1 MRPPR
6 ALTVIALTAAC
17 LLATQGA
24 ATWLLVEQSRTAA
37 LAAAGQTVKRTL
49 GAAAANVNRGFLQVD
64 ALLSGLESL
73 VTPPESGDPTV
84 ANRKLRL
91 LSDQNFLTREL
102 MIVGAGG
109 RIVASG
115 LEATR
120 RHPPA
125 LKGSLLTGDEPFD
138 GELPHGGLVFGDPL
152 RNRLT
157 GEWSLYVGRAGRW
170 LGAPV
175 VVVAEIP
182 LSNIA
187 QMALPDT
194 VTAGLRVSLE
204 RTNGHLLMSNPHD
217 ARNTGRVLGPASERL
232 TPGGPW
238 SVIEGRVSGRRVIA
252 AATPALHEGLVLV
265 AQLPEDEALAG
276 WRESRRVLLIAS
288 SVLAAVVLLLAGGA
302 ILHVRARDR
311 AAARLRWSKRLLD
324 QALDSMS
331 EGLAVYDADWTLV
344 LTNRR
349 YVEIFPHL
357 RDVAV
362 PGTPFDRLARHAA
375 AVVLPEGTEAEREA
389 WAEWRRRAHEG
400 SGPFEQTFP
409 SGLTVQSTQ
418 AVMPDGGVVSVHR
431 DVTAIKRAEEHLR
444 AARDAAERANR
455 MKTEFLSNMSHELRT
470 PLNAIIGFAEVLER
484 SGAVPEAVR
493 IDHARDIRLGGEHL
507 LAIINDVLDMSKLDA
522 GAMSLHEGVCDLRR
536 LVGAAGN
543 MLREQARAGGVALRV
558 LLPEDPLPVR
568 GDERLLR
575 QVVLNL
581 LSNAI
586 KFTDRGG
593 TVDVAVVRAEAGG
606 FQVTVIDNGVGIAA
620 EDLPNIFLPFYQVD
634 GTASRQRGG
643 TGLGLPISRAI
654 MKMHDGQLEVTSAP
668 GVGTIAVVIL
678 PASRCT
684 PSPADETV

>member
-1 MRPPR
+1 MKPPR
-6 ALTVIALTAAC
+6 SLLVITVTAVC
-17 LLATQGA
+17 LLASQGA

-37 LAAAGQTVKRTL
+37 LATAGQTVKRTL
-49 GAAAANVNRGFLQVD
+49 GTAAANINRGFLQVD

-73 VTPPESGDPTV
+73 VAPSESADPAV
-84 ANRKLRL
+84 PNRKLRN
-91 LSDQNFLTREL
+91 LSDQNFLVREL
-102 MIVGAGG
+102 MIVGVDG
-109 RIVASG
+109 RVVASG

-125 LKGSLLTGDEPFD
+125 LKNSLLADDAP
-138 GELPHGGLVFGDPL
+138 PHSGLIVGDPL

-170 LGAPV
+170 LDEPV

-187 QMALPDT
+187 QVALPET
-194 VTAGLRVSLE
+194 TTAGLRVSLE
-204 RTNGHLLMSNPHD
+204 RTNGQLLMSNPHD
-217 ARNTGRVLGPASERL
+217 ARNTGQILGPVSDRL

-238 SVIEGRVSGRRVIA
+238 APIEGRVSGRRVIA
-252 AATPALHEGLVLV
+252 AATPTLHEGLVLV
-265 AQLPEDEALAG
+265 VQLTEDEALAN
-276 WRESRRVLLIAS
+276 WRETRRVVLIAS
-288 SVLAAVVLLLAGGA
+288 AALAAVVVLLAVGA
-302 ILHVRARDR
+302 VLYLRARDR
-311 AAARLRWSKRLLD
+311 AAASLRWSKRLLD
-324 QALDSMS
+324 QALDAMS
-331 EGLAVYDADWTLV
+331 EGLAVYDANWTLV

-362 PGTPFDRLARHAA
+362 PGMPFERLARQAA
-375 AVVLPEGTEAEREA
+375 AVVLPEGTEAERET

-400 SGPFEQTFP
+400 SGSFEQTFP

-418 AVMPDGGVVSVHR
+418 AEMPDGGVVSVHR
-431 DVTAIKRAEEHLR
+431 DVTAAKRAEEHLR
-444 AARDAAERANR
+444 AARDTAERANR
-455 MKTEFLSNMSHELRT
+455 MKSEFLSNMSHELRT

-484 SGAVPEAVR
+484 NGAVPEPVR
-493 IDHARDIRLGGEHL
+493 IDYARDIRLSGEHL

-522 GAMSLHEGVCDLRR
+522 GAMILHESVCDLRR

-543 MLREQARAGGVALRV
+543 MLREQARAAGVTLRV
-558 LLPEDPLPVR
+558 MVPEEPLPVL

-581 LSNAI
+581 VSNAI
-586 KFTDRGG
+586 KFTGCGG

-606 FQVTVIDNGVGIAA
+606 LQVTVIDNGVGIAP
-620 EDLPNIFLPFYQVD
+620 EHLPNIFQPFYQVD

-654 MKMHDGQLEVTSAP
+654 MRMHDGQLEITSAP

-678 PASRCT
+678 PAARCAANR
-684 PSPADETV
+684 ADEVA

>member
-1 MRPPR
+1 MKPPR
-6 ALTVIALTAAC
+6 SLLVITVTAVG
-17 LLATQGA
+17 LLASQGA
-24 ATWLLVEQSRTAA
+24 ATWLFVEQARTAA
-37 LAAAGQTVKRTL
+37 LATAGQTVRRTL
-49 GAAAANVNRGFLQVD
+49 GTAAANINRGFLQVD

-73 VTPPESGDPTV
+73 VAPSESADPAV
-84 ANRKLRL
+84 PNRKLRN
-91 LSDQNFLTREL
+91 LSDQNFLVRDV

-109 RIVASG
+109 RVLASG

-125 LKGSLLTGDEPFD
+125 LKGSLLAGDA
-138 GELPHGGLVFGDPL
+138 LSHGGLPHAGLNIGDPF

-170 LGAPV
+170 LDEPV

-182 LSNIA
+182 LPNIA
-187 QMALPDT
+187 QLALPET
-194 VTAGLRVSLE
+194 TTAGLRVSLE
-204 RTNGHLLMSNPHD
+204 RTNGHLLMSNPQD
-217 ARNTGRVLGPASERL
+217 VRNIGQFLGPVSDHL
-232 TPGGPW
+232 TLGGPW
-238 SVIEGRVSGRRVIA
+238 AVVEGRATGQRVIA

-265 AQLPEDEALAG
+265 AQFAEEAALAG
-276 WRESRRVLLIAS
+276 WRETRRVVLIAS
-288 SVLAAVVLLLAGGA
+288 AALAAVVALLAVGA
-302 ILHVRARDR
+302 VLYLRARDR
-311 AAARLRWSKRLLD
+311 AAASLRWSKRLLD

-331 EGLAVYDADWTLV
+331 EGLAVYDANRALV

-362 PGTPFDRLARHAA
+362 PGTPFERLARHAA
-375 AVVLPEGTEAEREA
+375 AAVLPDGTDAERES
-389 WAEWRRRAHEG
+389 WVEWRRRAHEG
-400 SGPFEQTFP
+400 SFEQTFP

-418 AVMPDGGVVSVHR
+418 AEMPDGGVVSVHR
-431 DVTAIKRAEEHLR
+431 DVTAAKRAEEHLR

-455 MKTEFLSNMSHELRT
+455 MKSEFLSNMSHELRT

-484 SGAVPEAVR
+484 SGAVPEALR
-493 IDHARDIRLGGEHL
+493 IDYARDIRLGGEHL

-522 GAMSLHEGVCDLRR
+522 GAMVLHESVCDLRR

-543 MLREQARAGGVALRV
+543 MLREQARAAGVALRV
-558 LLPEDPLPVR
+558 IMPEEPLPVL

-581 LSNAI
+581 VSNAI
-586 KFTDRGG
+586 KFTGSGG

-606 FQVTVIDNGVGIAA
+606 LQVTVIDNGVGIAA
-620 EDLPNIFLPFYQVD
+620 EHLPHIFQPFYQVD
-634 GTASRQRGG
+634 GTASRPRGG

-678 PASRCT
+678 PAARCT
-684 PSPADETV
+684 PSRADEVA